1 VLLAV
6 ILALLVLAAAWR
18 WTPLQV
24 WLSSQRGGAD
34 FIRRFF
40 LAGRARAGCR
50 REGLGWRAS
59 WRRRQVGWGPP
70 YNILARKG
78 KDAFWRKDMFKR
90 SRPTTKLIAGS
101 GRSTSRTEGSEAELG
116 SVSSLQRKSYEMG
129 GEFGVNWLNE
139 LNEKEAI
146 RIF

>member
-1 VLLAV
+1 
-6 ILALLVLAAAWR
+6 
-18 WTPLQV
+18 
-24 WLSSQRGGAD
+24 
-34 FIRRFF
+34 
-40 LAGRARAGCR
+40 
-50 REGLGWRAS
+50 
-59 WRRRQVGWGPP
+59 
-70 YNILARKG
+70 
-78 KDAFWRKDMFKR
+78 MFKR